1 MTAYI
6 INTFISERDRYY
18 DVAAEYY
25 QQKTNAL
32 LETLKNSYKNEL
44 QNELGQ
50 VQSVEAMFNENV
62 SKFGNLGLVWETIY
76 NAKMSQADI
85 MAAIQNYNQKTSA
98 LGAAVDYK
106 VDALVFLEQLLGQIP
121 GGEEIDLRNVTLPDT
136 LDFSSVKKEF
146 DKLSHGAYGSAAAVG
161 GARAKLFGEMF
172 EQLMLSV
179 IVNNIGD
186 LMGWVEQLGTGK
198 SYNYSGKVTSG
209 KSDIMFAVEQIEAK
223 SITELIKG
231 KNKKVTKLQG
241 NGDSLIEIDAAEAI
255 DLEDKA
261 SVDALTAKYA
271 TGERAGI
278 AGATVKQ
285 WISEGAK
292 ATLAHSN
299 FTAKYIND
307 RNPAGIEE
315 HFKNNETFKAY
326 TAYVLARFLINVIG
340 VYNILVISGSH
351 IELTSSYIERIK
363 RSQLS
368 IMHMTELS
376 NSIYKAKNDV
386 YVGNNPLPSAV
397 EK

>member
-1 MTAYI
+1 
-6 INTFISERDRYY
+6 
-18 DVAAEYY
+18 
-25 QQKTNAL
+25 
-32 LETLKNSYKNEL
+32 
-44 QNELGQ
+44 
-50 VQSVEAMFNENV
+50 
-62 SKFGNLGLVWETIY
+62 
-76 NAKMSQADI
+76 MSQADI

-278 AGATVKQ
+278 AGAT
-285 WISEGAK
+285 
-292 ATLAHSN
+292 N

>member
-136 LDFSSVKKEF
+136 LDFSSVKKEQNF
-146 DKLSHGAYGSAAAVG
+146 LVKCL
-161 GARAKLFGEMF
+161 
-172 EQLMLSV
+172 
-179 IVNNIGD
+179 NN
-186 LMGWVEQLGTGK
+186 
-198 SYNYSGKVTSG
+198 
-209 KSDIMFAVEQIEAK
+209 
-223 SITELIKG
+223 
-231 KNKKVTKLQG
+231 
-241 NGDSLIEIDAAEAI
+241 
-255 DLEDKA
+255 
-261 SVDALTAKYA
+261 
-271 TGERAGI
+271 
-278 AGATVKQ
+278 
-285 WISEGAK
+285 
-292 ATLAHSN
+292 
-299 FTAKYIND
+299 
-307 RNPAGIEE
+307 
-315 HFKNNETFKAY
+315 
-326 TAYVLARFLINVIG
+326 
-340 VYNILVISGSH
+340 
-351 IELTSSYIERIK
+351 
-363 RSQLS
+363 
-368 IMHMTELS
+368 
-376 NSIYKAKNDV
+376 
-386 YVGNNPLPSAV
+386 
-397 EK
+397 